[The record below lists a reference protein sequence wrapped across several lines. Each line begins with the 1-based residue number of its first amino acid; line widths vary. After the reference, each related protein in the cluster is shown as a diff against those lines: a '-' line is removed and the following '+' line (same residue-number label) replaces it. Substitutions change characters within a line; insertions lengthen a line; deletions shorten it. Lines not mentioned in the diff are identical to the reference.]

1 MGLGADIENLSKD
14 ALEYVKRSMDGCK
27 LRLVENLSLLLGDVI
42 CVFVLSMLLF
52 VAYLALLVAAVIWL
66 LPLLGLPLAIVTVAA
81 LLLLTAW
88 IVYALRERLFVDRMV
103 RRFAKI
109 FFEEG
114 DGDEMRNEKTVQ
126 DDIIAPAAQC
136 AA

>member
-14 ALEYVKRSMDGCK
+14 ALEYVKRSMDGCR
-27 LRLVENLSLLLGDVI
+27 LRLVESLSLLFGDVL

-52 VAYLALLVAAVIWL
+52 VAYLALMVAFVICL
-66 LPLLGLPLAIVTVAA
+66 LPLIGLPLAIVAVAV

-88 IVYALRERLFVDRMV
+88 VVYLLREHLFVDRMV

-109 FFEEG
+109 FFEEKG
-114 DGDEMRNEKTVQ
+114 GNEKWNER
-126 DDIIAPAAQC
+126 
-136 AA
+136 

>member
-1 MGLGADIENLSKD
+1 LKSKDIGLKSNLDEMSKD
-14 ALEYVKRSMDGCK
+14 ALEFLRRSMDGCK
-27 LRLVENLSLLLGDVI
+27 LRLVENLSLLMGGLVCG
-42 CVFVLSMLLF
+42 FVLLQLLF

-103 RRFAKI
+103 RHFAKI

-114 DGDEMRNEKTVQ
+114 DGDEK
-126 DDIIAPAAQC
+126 
-136 AA
+136 